1 MSIDTNFVRVKG
13 IVRDDPTLSE
23 VDGIGTV
30 AKFRV
35 GVYRSGS
42 KKNDNIKYD
51 DFFVSAWHDLA
62 RGIKEEIKEKDWVD
76 VTGSILTNS
85 KKNDDGS
92 YTNFY
97 TISAISVAKEVAAI
111 KKDHNEEM
119 PF

>member
-42 KKNDNIKYD
+42 KKNDNIKY
-51 DFFVSAWHDLA
+51 
-62 RGIKEEIKEKDWVD
+62 ETE
-76 VTGSILTNS
+76 NC
-85 KKNDDGS
+85 KNNKRRS
-92 YTNFY
+92 R
-97 TISAISVAKEVAAI
+97 K
-111 KKDHNEEM
+111 
-119 PF
+119 